1 MNDNVFAHI
10 GEKREQR
17 KICARHPVSVWKEGY
32 RRCYWGFKLQQ
43 DCEQLSEKGG
53 DRHMTDFLPRLILDS
68 RVLCDEQLNE
78 RMK

>member
-1 MNDNVFAHI
+1 
-10 GEKREQR
+10 
-17 KICARHPVSVWKEGY
+17 
-32 RRCYWGFKLQQ
+32 LQQ